1 MQKGNSSFFPAGNR
15 VVHINQEL
23 FSCCWTFYW
32 LLTSKMTRIDE
43 FSSGYEPA
51 PKAVAAA
58 VKSYGEMTS
67 CAFKMIHAL
76 VLHPPPT
83 SSSLLF
89 LPVCCQIYSPDH
101 TSSSFPS
108 SSSTPVRSP
117 SPLPSSTEPAG
128 TGLMPQALFQGTL
141 ICILYISIPSWSA
154 LLVLPLTGTNMWPR
168 SSVQTPVSP
177 NYESSLISMVRT

>member
-1 MQKGNSSFFPAGNR
+1 MFKQPDQSIKPSPESPSGAMQKENSCSPLP
-15 VVHINQEL
+15 VTDQCIITT
-23 FSCCWTFYW
+23 SCWTFYW

-58 VKSYGEMTS
+58 VKPYTEMTC

-76 VLHPPPT
+76 LPLLPLLLSLSPP
-83 SSSLLF
+83 LL
-89 LPVCCQIYSPDH
+89 VYCQIYSPDH

-117 SPLPSSTEPAG
+117 SPLQNAAEPG
-128 TGLMPQALFQGTL
+128 GKPQ
-141 ICILYISIPSWSA
+141 
-154 LLVLPLTGTNMWPR
+154 
-168 SSVQTPVSP
+168 
-177 NYESSLISMVRT
+177 